1 MRLLPALTLLLG
13 FLAPHAPAQWP
24 QDGSDLKPDP
34 TATFGALE
42 NGLRYVIL
50 PNQEPPG
57 RASIRLYMD
66 VGSLMEADDQQG
78 MAHFLEH
85 MAFNGSKN
93 FPSGEMVEY
102 FQRLGMAFGADTN
115 AHTSFNETVYKLELP
130 KVEEPLLVDA
140 MKLFRDYLDG
150 MDLKAEE
157 IDRERGIIL
166 SEKLSRDSIDY
177 RTMVEGYQFALPKS
191 ILPHRLPIGQEATI
205 KSMPRERFVDFYETW
220 YTPRR
225 ACIVAVGD
233 FPDTALLVRLIET
246 HFKDAQPRRAD
257 AANPDLGV
265 IEPGSGLIAKLHT
278 EMEAKAVD
286 LSIEIVK
293 QIAAKPDT
301 AANRRAKL
309 VRGLAD
315 AVINQRLSK
324 LAKEKDAPILS
335 AQAYNYEY
343 LDFVYT
349 SGINASCQPEQW
361 QSALALAERE
371 LRRALEHGFTQAEF
385 DEATATLR
393 QQLKLR
399 ADQAASRRSRDLSDG
414 LVSQLSARK
423 VFTHPSA
430 DLERVSAELATI
442 TAADAHA
449 ALKADWSS
457 PDIQLFVGGKLQ
469 LEGDAAAQIIAAYQA
484 SRATPVEA
492 PVEEAAA
499 AFAYTD
505 FGPAGEIVERKTHED
520 LEITQ
525 AVFANHVRVS
535 VKPTPFEKGTI
546 RVVVSFGGGKLTA
559 PTDKPGLIPFAQS
572 VFNLGGLEAH
582 DVDSLRRLFAGKT
595 ASADFSVGDE
605 AFLLAGRTTPDDL
618 LAQLQLLTAHLVAP
632 GYREE
637 AQEQFRKNLAPMY
650 TQLRHTAEGIM
661 ADRVVSFLHGGDPRF
676 GYPSDPAE
684 MEKRSL
690 AELRAWLT
698 PELKES
704 FLEVSFVGDVDPDAA
719 LKAVAQTLGALPA
732 RAATKPAYKEARQV
746 AFPAP
751 PTKQDFPFTTEIPK
765 AVAAIYW
772 PTADM
777 TDIQRTRRLSVLAA
791 VLDDRLRLKVREELG
806 ETYSPACYHVAN
818 DTFTGYGYMTA
829 MIEVKPEQLDAIRD
843 IVSTI
848 GGEVA
853 QGPITDDEFDRAMK
867 PLLSQL
873 EQMRRDNRYWSQN
886 VLRNC
891 HEHPERLDWARA
903 LLTDFQNIKREE
915 VQKLAA
921 EFLPATRVV
930 SARIIPEAGAKA
942 E

>member
-1 MRLLPALTLLLG
+1 MRLPLLFLLLATT
-13 FLAPHAPAQWP
+13 LHAASPTWP
-24 QDGSDLKPDP
+24 QDDSDLIADP
-34 TATFGALE
+34 AAQFGVLE
-42 NGLRYVIL
+42 NGVRYVVL

-66 VGSLMEADDQQG
+66 AGSLMEEDDQQG

-150 MDLKAEE
+150 MDLKAAE

-177 RTMVEGYQFALPKS
+177 RTMIEGYKFALPKS
-191 ILPHRLPIGQEATI
+191 LLPNRLPIGQEETI
-205 KSMPRERFVDFYETW
+205 KSMGRDRFVDFYETW
-220 YTPRR
+220 YTPKR

-233 FPDTALLVRLIET
+233 FPDTGLLVRLIEQ
-246 HFKDAQPRRAD
+246 HFGDAKPRRDD
-257 AANPDLGV
+257 AANPNLGV
-265 IEPGSGLIAKLHT
+265 IEPGHGLIAKLHT

-286 LSIEIVK
+286 LSIEVVK
-293 QIAAKPDT
+293 QIDAKSDT
-301 AANRRAKL
+301 AVERRL
-309 VRGLAD
+309 RLIRGLAD

-324 LAKEKDAPILS
+324 LAKEKDSPILS
-335 AQAYNYEY
+335 AQAYSYEY
-343 LDFVYT
+343 LDFVHT
-349 SGINASCQPEQW
+349 SGISVTCQPDNW
-361 QSALALAERE
+361 QRALALAEQE
-371 LRRALEHGFTQAEF
+371 LRRAIEHGFTQAEF
-385 DEATATLR
+385 DEATATLK

-399 ADQAASRRSRDLSDG
+399 ADQASTRRSRDLSDG
-414 LVSQLSARK
+414 LVKQLADGK
-423 VFTHPSA
+423 VFTHPVA
-430 DLERVSAELATI
+430 DLERVTEELSSI
-442 TAADAHA
+442 TAEHAHA
-449 ALKADWSS
+449 ALRADWNN
-457 PDIQLFVGGKLQ
+457 DDVQVFVGGNLK
-469 LEGDAAAQIIAAYQA
+469 LEGDASAQIIDAYQT
-484 SRATPVEA
+484 SRQTPVTA
-492 PVEEAAA
+492 PAEEAAI

-505 FGPAGEIVERKTHED
+505 FGSAGKITSQTRVDD

-525 AVFANHVRVS
+525 AVFANNVRVS

-546 RVVVSFGGGKLTA
+546 RVTVSFGGGRLSA
-559 PTDKPGLIPFAQS
+559 PKDKPGLIPFAQS
-572 VFNLGGLEAH
+572 TFNLGGLEAH
-582 DVDSLRRLFAGKT
+582 DVDTLRRIFAGKT
-595 ASADFSVGDE
+595 VSADFSVGDE

-618 LAQLQLLTAHLVAP
+618 LAQLQLITAHLTAP

-637 AQEQFRKNLAPMY
+637 AQEQFRKNLEPMF
-650 TQLRHTAEGIM
+650 TQLRHTAEGVM
-661 ADRVVSFLHGGDPRF
+661 NDRVVSFLRGNDPRF
-676 GYPSDPAE
+676 GFPDIQE
-684 MEKRSL
+684 MEKRTL
-690 AELRAWLT
+690 QELREWLA
-698 PELKES
+698 PELAGG

-719 LKAVAQTLGALPA
+719 LKAVAATLGALPP
-732 RAATKPAYKEARQV
+732 RAAGKPDYAEARRLT
-746 AFPAP
+746 FPEP
-751 PTKQDFPFTTEIPK
+751 PQTADFKFTTEIPK

-777 TDIQRTRRLSVLAA
+777 SDIQRTRRLSVLAA

-806 ETYSPACYHVAN
+806 ETYSPACYHLAN

-829 MIEVKPEQLDAIRD
+829 MIEVKPEQLDAIRG
-843 IVSTI
+843 IVTEI
-848 GGEVA
+848 GGDVA
-853 QGPITDDEFDRAMK
+853 KGPITDDEFDRAMK

-903 LLTDFQNIKREE
+903 LVTDFQAIQKEE
-915 VQKLAA
+915 VQKLAQQY
-921 EFLPATRVV
+921 LPAARAVT
-930 SARIIPEAGAKA
+930 ARIIPESK
-942 E
+942 